1 MTESRIS
8 DAGFD
13 LHQIDRLL
21 TTTRAVRKRLDFER
35 DVSDEL
41 LFECI
46 DLAEQ
51 APTGGNDASRR
62 WMVVRDQA
70 IKDQLG
76 DLYRETGQFFIRAR
90 GRLDGT
96 GHDKEKVVSSSS
108 YLVENMA
115 KAPALVI
122 VAIWGEHDNS
132 GRPGLFD
139 SVVPSAWSF
148 NLALRSRGL
157 GSAYTT
163 MLNGRVDEVASV
175 LGIPPGVTTIV
186 TFPVA
191 YTKGTEFKPAPRR
204 PAAEITYFD
213 QWGFTR
219 NRPSADGTA
228 RVVDGQGVVVEI
240 DTEARPADVWPIISD
255 IEMPARF
262 SEEFIGAE
270 WTSDGPPGVGS
281 TFVGRNEIP
290 GVFAWEVTC
299 HITQWEP
306 ERVIEWRV
314 TDPDNP
320 GATWRFD
327 LAEQGAGSRLRFSMT
342 IGEENNGT
350 TPRALKDPDRE
361 EAVLNDRRQT
371 LKANMQAT
379 VEGVRST
386 VDRVE

>member
-1 MTESRIS
+1 MSDVRIS
-8 DAGFD
+8 ESGFD
-13 LHQIDRLL
+13 LDQIDRLL
-21 TTTRAVRKRLDFER
+21 TTTRAVRKRLDFTR
-35 DVSDEL
+35 DVPDEL

-62 WMVVRDQA
+62 WMVVRDQE
-70 IKDQLG
+70 IKNELG
-76 DLYRETGQFFIRAR
+76 ELYRESGEFFLKAR

-108 YLVENMA
+108 YLVENLA
-115 KAPALVI
+115 QAPVLVI
-122 VAIWGEHDNS
+122 VAIWGIHDNS

-163 MLNGRVDEVASV
+163 MLNGRVAELAEV
-175 LGIPPGVTTIV
+175 LGIPDSVTTIV

-191 YTKGTEFKPAPRR
+191 FTKGTDFKPAPRR
-204 PAAEITYFD
+204 PAPEITYFD

-219 NRPSADGTA
+219 ARPSAEGTA
-228 RVVDGQGVVVEI
+228 RVADGQGVVVEI
-240 DTEARPADVWPIISD
+240 DTDARPDAVWPIISD

-262 SEEFIGAE
+262 SSEFLGAE
-270 WTSDGPPGVGS
+270 WTSEGEPGVGS

-290 GVFAWEVTC
+290 DVAAWEVTC
-299 HITQWEP
+299 HVSAWEP
-306 ERVIEWRV
+306 ERCFEWRI
-314 TDPDNP
+314 TDPDKP
-320 GATWRFD
+320 GAIWRFD
-327 LAEQGAGSRLRFSMT
+327 LAEQGRGSRLRFSMI

-350 TPRALKDPDRE
+350 APQALKNPDRE
-361 EAVLNDRRQT
+361 EQVLNGRRQT

-379 VEGVRST
+379 VEGVKAL
-386 VDRVE
+386 VDGD